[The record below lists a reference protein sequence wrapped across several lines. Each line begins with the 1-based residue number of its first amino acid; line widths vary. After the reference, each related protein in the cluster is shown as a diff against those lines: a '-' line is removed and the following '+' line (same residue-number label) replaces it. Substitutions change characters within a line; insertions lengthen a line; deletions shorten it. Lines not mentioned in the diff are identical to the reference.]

1 MNDLQ
6 TVINEINKRLNTDF
20 GGSEDWE
27 LGRRVELYY
36 LLGFCLM
43 TLSKQETQYVYS
55 TSTGKEFKGE

>member
-6 TVINEINKRLNTDF
+6 TVINEIHKRLNTEF

-36 LLGFCLM
+36 LLGFCV